1 VVSGTHAMRRGSRM
15 VVLLPA
21 LFGVGLSAL
30 VLQARVYQTSGA
42 MGGDLFNPSSLGK
55 QVYRTAMTING
66 GRADVSVVDCAGG
79 EASIRTV
86 CGDMPA
92 GSARYV
98 AGESLGLGKAVRDGQ
113 VVRLVTLSPGLG
125 SRTLLVTVAQS
136 DSAVRASAVPP
147 LRHQLEDVPVPP
159 DATVLSY
166 MKNDDTRTAMERLSV
181 RMSGEG
187 ARRYFEGAMTR
198 AGWARV
204 AGTAGESG
212 VAFYMKGADVC
223 CVRVV
228 VADSDGE
235 SRVTLLHKRG
245 AVE

>member
-1 VVSGTHAMRRGSRM
+1 MVNGSHTMRHGSRM
-15 VVLLPA
+15 AVLLPV

-42 MGGDLFNPSSLGK
+42 VGGDLFNPSSFGR
-55 QVYRTAMTING
+55 QVYRTVMTING

-79 EASIRTV
+79 DASVRTA
-86 CGDMPA
+86 CNALPPGA
-92 GSARYV
+92 ARYMV
-98 AGESLGLGKAVRDGQ
+98 GESLGLGKAVRDGKE
-113 VVRLVTLSPGLG
+113 VRLLTLSPGPG
-125 SRTLLVTVAQS
+125 ARMLLVTVTQS
-136 DSAVRASAVPP
+136 DSAARDSATPP

-166 MKNDDTRTAMERLSV
+166 MKNADTRTAMERLSV
-181 RMSGEG
+181 RMPGEG
-187 ARRYFEGAMTR
+187 ARLYFEGAMAR
-198 AGWARV
+198 AGWTRV
-204 AGTAGESG
+204 SGAAGENG
-212 VAFYMKGADVC
+212 MAFYMKGADVC
-223 CVRVV
+223 CVRVS